1 MKKVGYWMT
10 EKKLKKLDFHS
21 IFSAMC
27 RAKGIE
33 LVKIDLLQSLESQG
47 PFSAIIHKLTDVLS
61 FAADGDKKSQEMIDN
76 LTKYTKDHPTVPIVD
91 PIDRVCKLMD
101 RNASY
106 LLFQNSFQ
114 NSSGT
119 LHCQH
124 DCLCVSCHKKVR
136 LDGSVECCTG
146 TLHVKDFCKASKAHG
161 SIKSHEMAIVFN
173 DEGLKDIE
181 PPCVA
186 QTFINHNAQ
195 MFKTFIINDDFVVVK
210 RPSIKNFVHI
220 EPDQKT
226 IFFHSH
232 DVSKPHSSSFLN
244 ELDKIDQIREPVLPS
259 NEILEDLV
267 AAVTRSL
274 ELSLFGFDV
283 IVENDTGMHY
293 VIDINAFPG
302 YDGVPQFYE
311 KLLEYVQRIISAPDS
326 NSVGANHLMEKNNR
340 TKADESPNHTLKDG
354 WRKGRSR
361 KRPFPADLDGVIT
374 NGNSQPSKCLAK

>member
-27 RAKGIE
+27 RSRGIE
-33 LVKIDLLQSLESQG
+33 LVKIDLLQPLESQG

-76 LTKYTKDHPTVPIVD
+76 LKKYTKDHPSVPIVD
-91 PIDRVCKLMD
+91 PVDRVCKLMD

-106 LLFQNSFQ
+106 LLFQNAFQ
-114 NSSGT
+114 NSSAHG
-119 LHCQH
+119 
-124 DCLCVSCHKKVR
+124 KVLVPNFVEIHTTDVAEIKR
-136 LDGSVECCTG
+136 LLERAK
-146 TLHVKDFCKASKAHG
+146 VKYPFVCKASKAHG

-173 DEGLKDIE
+173 DAGLEDIE

-220 EPDQKT
+220 EPDQET

-244 ELDKIDQIREPVLPS
+244 ELDKSDQTREPVLPS
-259 NEILEDLV
+259 NEILIDLV
-267 AAVTRSL
+267 AAVTRSM

-311 KLLEYVQRIISAPDS
+311 KLLEYVQRIISTPDT
-326 NSVGANHLMEKNNR
+326 NGTGTNHVVENNR
-340 TKADESPNHTLKDG
+340 THQGEGANHTLKDG
-354 WRKGRSR
+354 WRKGKSLKRS
-361 KRPFPADLDGVIT
+361 FPADLDGVVT
-374 NGNSQPSKCLAK
+374 NGNSQPNKCLAK